1 MNWLASAD
9 VALDQEAAMA
19 TRCEHPK
26 SGLWIFENETIKA
39 WIDPNSPLI
48 PYVWLL
54 GIPGAG
60 KSVSPY
66 F

>member
-1 MNWLASAD
+1 
-9 VALDQEAAMA
+9 MA
-19 TRCEHPK
+19 TRCEDPG

-39 WIDPNSPLI
+39 WIDPDSPLI

-66 F
+66 FQPNL